1 MYAGDLGNSLMKEK
15 KIGLYMF
22 FFSFLYSTI
31 PYLDLRILKILIR
44 VCFSDKLQPGGTSY
58 VQEYCKLNEV
68 NHG

>member
-1 MYAGDLGNSLMKEK
+1 
-15 KIGLYMF
+15 MF

-44 VCFSDKLQPGGTSY
+44 VCFSDVLQPGGTSY
-58 VQEYCKLNEV
+58 VQEYGKLNEV

>member
-1 MYAGDLGNSLMKEK
+1 
-15 KIGLYMF
+15 MF

-58 VQEYCKLNEV
+58 VQEYFKLNEV